1 MWQLCKNSVL
11 DCCIFVWMNTHF
23 FSTTILFHIWADK
36 VTAVYQVWLH
46 FTTPIVQSW
55 SGTLRFLPFPQRNTS
70 WGTVMRFMI
79 RCKLQCVPGCGRRPQ
94 SSSSMGCNYTT
105 SPMLAFVCGP
115 GWWLCRKVMTL
126 QVKELFKLSEKL
138 CESSKSSKLLLHWRT
153 FQIVLVIYNFGR
165 NSRQSGP
172 IFAMFNCCGIFNACN
187 RPMGPPS

>member
-1 MWQLCKNSVL
+1 MTTLQKLCARLLHLRLDEHAFLQHDNTLPHMSWQSDCSISSLIAFYHTHRTVL
-11 DCCIFVWMNTHF
+11 
-23 FSTTILFHIWADK
+23 IW
-36 VTAVYQVWLH
+36 
-46 FTTPIVQSW
+46 
-55 SGTLRFLPFPQRNTS
+55 TLRFLPFPQRNTS